1 MANKEYVKV
10 EDVESG
16 NPRVME
22 LKIKHSYSENIK
34 AGLVQGAAVVVG
46 TVAAT
51 AAISYIANKLGY
63 ELPLGK

>member
-10 EDVESG
+10 EDVEKET
-16 NPRVME
+16 PRVVE
-22 LKIKHSYSENIK
+22 LKVKQSYSENIK

>member
-1 MANKEYVKV
+1 MAKEQIKV
-10 EDVESG
+10 EDIER
-16 NPRVME
+16 NDTRVVE
-22 LKIKHSYSENIK
+22 LKVKQSYSENIK